1 MHEIT
6 DFLRGFPPFN
16 AATDAALAEV
26 ELATEIEFFPAGTL
40 VLKAGEGMS
49 EHAFV
54 VRAGQAEL
62 VADDRVVDVLDPGDL
77 FGLPSM
83 LTALPPG
90 LDVRAAED
98 LLVYRIAEA
107 AMLKLLSE
115 KAGLRF
121 LGETVRERSLAAQG
135 DLVGVSASI
144 HLRDLVRPAV
154 LVSPSLT
161 VREVASEMR
170 ARESSSAVIPDGEG
184 FAIVTDNDLRNR
196 VLAAG
201 MSSEVVV
208 SEVMTR
214 GARTVHASMSADN
227 AVLFVLS
234 HAIRH
239 LIVVEEDGSLLGIVE
254 DVDLL
259 AAQSRAPMRL
269 RRAIAK
275 AANIDVLAEICEGL
289 KTAAASAHQSGQ
301 GADAA
306 AETYSVLV
314 ESVIS
319 RVISLRLTATG
330 PAPARFAWL
339 VTGSLGRRELSP
351 ASDLDCLLA
360 WDGLDGDP
368 ALRMW
373 FRDFAA
379 AVNDDLR
386 RCGLRIDTHG
396 VRADDP
402 RFARSIAA
410 WANAV
415 AGWTT
420 EPTEGQADIYLAA
433 LLDATAVYGE
443 ELWEPVRA
451 ALLRSVQ
458 SAEVKAVFARV
469 ATSHRPPTGFI
480 KDLVIEASGEH
491 RGELD
496 LKGGGIVP
504 IVDLAR
510 FYAAVLGERATS
522 SLDRLAAARRA
533 SLLLEE
539 DAADLREAWLHF
551 TRLRFESQFKA
562 MNEGREP
569 DGYVAPAELPGLV
582 RRRLK
587 DALRVVA
594 RMQRE
599 LDASTAVRRF

>member
-16 AATDAALAEV
+16 AATDAALADV
-26 ELATEIEFFPAGTL
+26 ENSTEIEFFPAGTL
-40 VLKAGEGMS
+40 ILKAGGGTS
-49 EHAFV
+49 DHAFV
-54 VRAGQAEL
+54 VRTGQAEL
-62 VADDRVVDVLDPGDL
+62 VSDDRVVDVLDPGDI

-83 LTALPPG
+83 LTSLPPG

-98 LLVYRIAEA
+98 LLVYRIAEP
-107 AMLKLLSE
+107 AMLRLLSE

-121 LGETVRERSLAAQG
+121 LGETVRERSLASQS
-135 DLVGVSASI
+135 DLAGVPAAV
-144 HLRDLVRPAV
+144 HLRELVRPAV
-154 LVSPSLT
+154 VVSADAT
-161 VREVASEMR
+161 IAEVAAEMK
-170 ARESSSAVIPDGEG
+170 ARESSSAVVIEG
-184 FAIVTDNDLRNR
+184 KSLAIITDNDLRNR
-196 VLAAG
+196 VLAMG
-201 MSSEVVV
+201 LSSDIAV
-208 SEVMTR
+208 SEIMTR
-214 GARTVHASMSADN
+214 GARTVYANMSAEN

-239 LIVVEEDGSLLGIVE
+239 LLVVEDDGSLLGIVE

-269 RRAIAK
+269 RRSIAK
-275 AANIDVLAEICEGL
+275 APDIEALADICEGL

-306 AETYSVLV
+306 SETYSVLV

-319 RVISLRLTATG
+319 RVISLRLAATG
-330 PAPARFAWL
+330 PAPAPFAWL
-339 VTGSLGRRELSP
+339 ATGSLGRRELSP
-351 ASDLDCLLA
+351 ASDLDCLLT
-360 WDGLDGDP
+360 WDGQDGDP
-368 ALRMW
+368 EIRAW
-373 FRDFAA
+373 FRDFAEG
-379 AVNDDLR
+379 VNDDLR
-386 RCGLRIDTHG
+386 RCGLEIDKHG

-402 RFARSIAA
+402 RFARSFSA
-410 WANAV
+410 WLDAIDA
-415 AGWTT
+415 WTVD
-420 EPTEGQADIYLAA
+420 PTERQADIYLAA
-433 LLDATAVYGE
+433 LIDANAVYGE
-443 ELWEPVRA
+443 EMWDPIKSVLLREVRSPAVRA
-451 ALLRSVQ
+451 I
-458 SAEVKAVFARV
+458 FARV
-469 ATSHRPPTGFI
+469 ATAHKPPTGFM

-522 SLDRLAAARRA
+522 TLDRLAAARRA
-533 SLLLEE
+533 SLLLDE

-562 MNEGREP
+562 MAEGREP
-569 DGYVAPAELPGLV
+569 DGYLAPAELPGLV

-599 LDASTAVRRF
+599 LDASTAVRKF

>member
-16 AATDAALAEV
+16 AATDSALTEV
-26 ELATEIEFFPAGTL
+26 ENSTEIEFFPAGTL
-40 VLKAGEGMS
+40 VLTAGEGTS

-62 VADDRVVDVLDPGDL
+62 VSDDRVVDVLDPGDI

-83 LTALPPG
+83 LTSLPPG

-98 LLVYRIAEA
+98 LLVYRIAEP
-107 AMLKLLSE
+107 AMLRLLSE

-121 LGETVRERSLAAQG
+121 LGETVRERSLAAQS
-135 DLVGVSASI
+135 DLAGVPAAV
-144 HLRDLVRPAV
+144 HLRELVRPAV
-154 LVSPSLT
+154 VVDADAT
-161 VREVASEMR
+161 IQQVAAEMK
-170 ARESSSAVIPDGEG
+170 ARESSSAVVVEG
-184 FAIVTDNDLRNR
+184 KSLAIITDNDLRNR

-201 MSSEVVV
+201 LSPELPV
-208 SEVMTR
+208 SEIMTH
-214 GARTVHASMSADN
+214 GARTVYANMSAEN

-239 LIVVEEDGSLLGIVE
+239 LLVVEDDGSLLGVVE
-254 DVDLL
+254 DIDLL

-269 RRAIAK
+269 RRSIAK
-275 AANIDVLAEICEGL
+275 AADIEVLAEICAGL

-319 RVISLRLTATG
+319 RVISLRLTASG
-330 PAPARFAWL
+330 PAPAQFAWL

-351 ASDLDCLLA
+351 ASDLDCLLT
-360 WDGLDGDP
+360 WDGQDGDP
-368 ALRMW
+368 DLRAW

-386 RCGLRIDTHG
+386 RCGLKIDSHG

-402 RFARSIAA
+402 RFARSFTA
-410 WANAV
+410 WLSAIDT
-415 AGWTT
+415 WTAD
-420 EPTEGQADIYLAA
+420 PTEGQADIYLAA
-433 LLDATAVYGE
+433 LLDANAVYGE
-443 ELWEPVRA
+443 DMWDPIKSV
-451 ALLRSVQ
+451 LLRQ
-458 SAEVKAVFARV
+458 LQTPEVKAVFARV
-469 ATSHRPPTGFI
+469 ATAHKPPTGFM

-510 FYAAVLGERATS
+510 FYAAVLGDRATS
-522 SLDRLAAARRA
+522 TLDRLAAARRA

-562 MNEGREP
+562 MAEGREP
-569 DGYVAPAELPGLV
+569 DGYLAPAELPGLV

-599 LDASTAVRRF
+599 LDASTAVRKF